1 MATIRI
7 KSGFDKESCIM
18 IKLSPAQR
26 QYLKGLAH
34 PLSPVIIIGEK
45 GLTEAVL
52 KETERALKAHEL
64 VKIKAG
70 SDEKETRAQWLE
82 EICNQLGAASV
93 QQIGK
98 VLVIYRP
105 AEKPVIQLPR

>member
-1 MATIRI
+1 
-7 KSGFDKESCIM
+7 M
-18 IKLSPAQR
+18 IKLTPAQR

-34 PLSPVIIIGEK
+34 PLSPVVIIGEK

-52 KETERALKAHEL
+52 KETEGALKAHEL
-64 VKIKAG
+64 IKIKAG
-70 SDEKETRAQWLE
+70 SDEKEIRGQWLE
-82 EICNQLGAASV
+82 KICHDLAATPV

-98 VLVIYRP
+98 ILVIYRP

>member
-1 MATIRI
+1 
-7 KSGFDKESCIM
+7 M
-18 IKLSPAQR
+18 IKLTAAQR

-34 PLSPVIIIGEK
+34 PLSPVIIIGDK

-64 VKIKAG
+64 IKIRAG

-82 EICNQLGAASV
+82 RICEALDASPV

-98 VLVIYRP
+98 ILVVYRP
-105 AEKPVIQLPR
+105 AEEPAIQLPR

>member
-1 MATIRI
+1 
-7 KSGFDKESCIM
+7 M
-18 IKLSPAQR
+18 IKLTPAQR

-34 PLSPVIIIGEK
+34 PLSPVVIIGEK
-45 GLTEAVL
+45 GLTEAVI

-64 VKIKAG
+64 IKIKAG
-70 SDEKETRAQWLE
+70 SDEKETRSQWLE
-82 EICNQLGAASV
+82 QICSELGASPV

-98 VLVIYRP
+98 TLVIYRP

>member
-1 MATIRI
+1 
-7 KSGFDKESCIM
+7 M
-18 IKLSPAQR
+18 IKLTPAQR

-34 PLSPVIIIGEK
+34 SLSPVILIGEK

-64 VKIKAG
+64 IKIKAG
-70 SDEKETRAQWLE
+70 SDEKETRSQWLE
-82 EICNQLGAASV
+82 RICAELDASPV

-98 VLVIYRP
+98 ILVIYRA
-105 AEKPVIQLPR
+105 AEKPAIQLPR

>member
-1 MATIRI
+1 
-7 KSGFDKESCIM
+7 M
-18 IKLSPAQR
+18 IKLTAAQQ

-34 PLSPVIIIGEK
+34 PLSPVIIIGDK

-52 KETERALKAHEL
+52 KETDRALKAHEL
-64 VKIKAG
+64 IKIKAG
-70 SDEKETRAQWLE
+70 SDEKETRAQWLVR
-82 EICNQLGAASV
+82 ICEALDASPV

>member
-1 MATIRI
+1 
-7 KSGFDKESCIM
+7 M
-18 IKLSPAQR
+18 IKLSPAHR

-52 KETERALKAHEL
+52 KEVGRALAAHEL
-64 VKIKAG
+64 IKIKAG
-70 SDEKETRAQWLE
+70 SDEKATRSQWME
-82 EICNQLGAASV
+82 RICQALDAAPV

-98 VLVIYRP
+98 ILVIYRA
-105 AEKPVIQLPR
+105 AEKPAIQLPR

>member
-1 MATIRI
+1 
-7 KSGFDKESCIM
+7 M
-18 IKLSPAQR
+18 IKLTPVQR

-34 PLSPVIIIGEK
+34 PLSPVVIIGEK

-64 VKIKAG
+64 IKIKAG
-70 SDEKETRAQWLE
+70 SDEKETRSLWME
-82 EICNQLGAASV
+82 RICSELDASPV

-98 VLVIYRP
+98 TLVIYRP
-105 AEKPVIQLPR
+105 AEKAVIQLPR

>member
-1 MATIRI
+1 
-7 KSGFDKESCIM
+7 M
-18 IKLSPAQR
+18 IKLTAAQR

-34 PLSPVIIIGEK
+34 PLSPVIIIGDK

-64 VKIKAG
+64 IKIRAG

-82 EICNQLGAASV
+82 RICEALDAIPV

-98 VLVIYRP
+98 ILVIYRP
-105 AEKPVIQLPR
+105 AEKPAIQLPR

>member
-1 MATIRI
+1 
-7 KSGFDKESCIM
+7 M
-18 IKLSPAQR
+18 ITLTPAQR

-45 GLTEAVL
+45 GLTDAVL
-52 KETERALKAHEL
+52 KETDRALKAHEL
-64 VKIKAG
+64 IKIKAG
-70 SDEKETRAQWLE
+70 SDEKETRGQWLE
-82 EICNQLGAASV
+82 KICQDLDATAV

-105 AEKPVIQLPR
+105 AEKPAIQLPR

>member
-1 MATIRI
+1 
-7 KSGFDKESCIM
+7 M
-18 IKLSPAQR
+18 IKLTAAQQ

-34 PLSPVIIIGEK
+34 PLSPVIIIGDK

-64 VKIKAG
+64 IKIRAG
-70 SDEKETRAQWLE
+70 SDEKETRTQWLE
-82 EICNQLGAASV
+82 RICEALDASPV

-98 VLVIYRP
+98 ILVIYRP
-105 AEKPVIQLPR
+105 AEKPAIQLPR

>member
-1 MATIRI
+1 
-7 KSGFDKESCIM
+7 M
-18 IKLSPAQR
+18 IKLNPAQR

-52 KETERALKAHEL
+52 KEAERALKAHEL
-64 VKIKAG
+64 IKIKAG
-70 SDEKETRAQWLE
+70 SDEKEIRSQWLE
-82 EICNQLGAASV
+82 RICGELGASPV

-98 VLVIYRP
+98 ILVVYRP
-105 AEKPVIQLPR
+105 AEKPLIQLPR